1 MTNGKVNLWKKS
13 IDNLELRKALLNNT
27 GYFLIVSRCLKI
39 IEKVSFHIASEVTF
53 KFECT
58 KVNQKCEKWVNLG
71 DFLKSEN
78 LHLVVKQCYH
88 TL

>member
-53 KFECT
+53 KFEWI
-58 KVNQKCEKWVNLG
+58 KVNQKCEKWLIWAT
-71 DFLKSEN
+71 F
-78 LHLVVKQCYH
+78 
-88 TL
+88 